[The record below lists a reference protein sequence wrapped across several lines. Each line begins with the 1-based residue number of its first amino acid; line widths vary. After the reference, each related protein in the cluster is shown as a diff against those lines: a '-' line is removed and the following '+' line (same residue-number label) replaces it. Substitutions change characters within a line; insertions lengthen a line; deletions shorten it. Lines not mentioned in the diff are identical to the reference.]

1 MVVLIF
7 VVFVMGQVWAETS
20 GEFQFL
26 ISEKNVQ
33 STVCGRQASRP
44 ESGIQSLVCV
54 RDILFE
60 KQYILHLA
68 NG

>member
-33 STVCGRQASRP
+33 CAVAGSRP
-44 ESGIQSLVCV
+44 ESGIQHSLVCV
-54 RDILFE
+54 RDTLFE